1 MAADAGFVNAPIPG
15 MSLTT
20 EPGNRP
26 WENPPM
32 LVTVEDA
39 LEFYVNKLITD
50 SENHDAILE
59 MLELQIPVEN
69 VANMLHKTGVMDG
82 LHTIDVGILVA
93 PAIEEM
99 IMAIADLH
107 GIRYAESMD
116 QIMKGFT
123 ANPRAVKMAMKN
135 LEKSMAEPTEENLAV
150 PSESAV
156 AMSAEEEPAMAAPMG
171 LMARPAQKGMV
182 E

>member
-1 MAADAGFVNAPIPG
+1 MAADAGFLNAPIPG

-39 LEFYVNKLITD
+39 LEFYANKIVGD
-50 SENHDAILE
+50 FDNHDSVLE
-59 MLELQIPVEN
+59 MLELRLPVQN
-69 VANMLHKTGVMDG
+69 VANLLQKTSVMEG
-82 LHTIDVGILVA
+82 FHTIDVGILVT

-99 IMAIADLH
+99 IMAVADLH
-107 GIRYAESMD
+107 GVKYAESMD
-116 QIMKGFT
+116 KVMEGFVV
-123 ANPRAVKMAMKN
+123 NPRAARLAMQD
-135 LEKSMAEPTEENLAV
+135 LERMMAEPTEEASMLE
-150 PSESAV
+150 P
-156 AMSAEEEPAMAAPMG
+156 MPAEELPPEPMG
-171 LMARPAQKGMV
+171 LMARPQKGMV

>member
-1 MAADAGFVNAPIPG
+1 MPTPDAGYLNAPIPG

-39 LEFYVNKLITD
+39 IEFYVNKIIAD
-50 SENHDAILE
+50 SNSHDAVLE
-59 MLELQIPVEN
+59 MLELRLPVEN
-69 VANMLHKTGVMDG
+69 IANLLNKMSIMEGY
-82 LHTIDVGILVA
+82 HTIDVGILVL

-99 IMAIADLH
+99 IMAVADMH
-107 GIRYAESMD
+107 GVKYAESVG

-123 ANPRAVKMAMKN
+123 PNPRAVRMAMN
-135 LEKSMAEPTEENLAV
+135 DLEKSMNAPEAPTTESSPMPMEE
-150 PSESAV
+150 
-156 AMSAEEEPAMAAPMG
+156 AAKG
-171 LMARPAQKGMV
+171 LMTRPKKGM

>member
-39 LEFYVNKLITD
+39 LEFYAGRLISDTE
-50 SENHDAILE
+50 SHDAILE
-59 MLELQIPVEN
+59 MLELQVPVQN
-69 VANMLHKTGVMDG
+69 VANILQKTSVMEG

-93 PAIEEM
+93 PAVEEM
-99 IMAIADLH
+99 IMAIGDMY

-116 QIMKGFT
+116 QIMEGFV
-123 ANPRAVKMAMKN
+123 ANPRAVRMAMKD
-135 LEKSMAEPTEENLAV
+135 LEKSMAEP
-150 PSESAV
+150 
-156 AMSAEEEPAMAAPMG
+156 EEETTALPEEPPMMEPMG
-171 LMARPAQKGMV
+171 LMSRPQKGMV

>member
-39 LEFYVNKLITD
+39 LEYYSNRIISDID
-50 SENHDAILE
+50 SHDAILE
-59 MLELQIPVEN
+59 MLELQVPVEN
-69 VANMLHKTGVMDG
+69 VANILQKTGVMEG
-82 LHTIDVGILVA
+82 LHTIDVGILVS
-93 PAIEEM
+93 PAVEEM
-99 IMAIADLH
+99 IMAVADMY

-116 QIMKGFT
+116 QIMQGFM
-123 ANPRAVKMAMKN
+123 ANPRAVRMAMKG
-135 LEKSMAEPTEENLAV
+135 LEASMAEP
-150 PSESAV
+150 
-156 AMSAEEEPAMAAPMG
+156 EEETLMAPPEEEVLPEEPMG
-171 LMARPAQKGMV
+171 LMARPQKGMV

>member
-39 LEFYVNKLITD
+39 LEFYSNKLIAEP
-50 SENHDAILE
+50 ENHDAILE
-59 MLELQIPVEN
+59 MLELRVPVQN
-69 VANMLHKTGVMDG
+69 VATMLQKTSIMEGF
-82 LHTIDVGILVA
+82 HTIDVGILVT

-99 IMAIADLH
+99 IMAVADMY
-107 GIRYAESMD
+107 GVRYAESMD
-116 QIMKGFT
+116 QIMEGFE
-123 ANPRAVKMAMKN
+123 ANPRAVRMAMQQ
-135 LEKSMAEPTEENLAV
+135 LEKSLAEP
-150 PSESAV
+150 
-156 AMSAEEEPAMAAPMG
+156 EEEEGSLLAPPEEEALPEEPMG
-171 LMARPAQKGMV
+171 LMARPQKGMV

>member
-39 LEFYVNKLITD
+39 LEFYANRLISDPD
-50 SENHDAILE
+50 SHDAIIEL
-59 MLELQIPVEN
+59 LELQVPVQN
-69 VANMLHKTGVMDG
+69 VANILQKNSVMEG

-93 PAIEEM
+93 PAVEEM
-99 IMAIADLH
+99 IMAVADMY

-116 QIMKGFT
+116 QIMEGFM
-123 ANPRAVKMAMKN
+123 ANPRAVRMAMKE
-135 LEKSMAEPTEENLAV
+135 LEKSVAEPEEKIPTALPEETPVTE
-150 PSESAV
+150 
-156 AMSAEEEPAMAAPMG
+156 PMG
-171 LMARPAQKGMV
+171 LMSRPQKGMV

>member
-1 MAADAGFVNAPIPG
+1 MAADAGFINAPIPG

-39 LEFYVNKLITD
+39 LEFYSNRLISDPD
-50 SENHDAILE
+50 SHDAILE
-59 MLELQIPVEN
+59 LLELQVPVQN
-69 VANMLHKTGVMDG
+69 VANILQKNSVMEG
-82 LHTIDVGILVA
+82 LHTIDVGIIVA
-93 PAIEEM
+93 PAVEEM
-99 IMAIADLH
+99 IMAVADMY

-116 QIMKGFT
+116 QIMEGFV
-123 ANPRAVKMAMKN
+123 ANPRAVRMAMKD
-135 LEKSMAEPTEENLAV
+135 LEKSMAEPEEETTVLPEEPPMTEE
-150 PSESAV
+150 
-156 AMSAEEEPAMAAPMG
+156 PMG
-171 LMARPAQKGMV
+171 LMSRPQKGMV

>member
-1 MAADAGFVNAPIPG
+1 MAADAGFINAPIPG

-39 LEFYVNKLITD
+39 LEFYANKIVSD
-50 SENHDAILE
+50 FDNHDALLE
-59 MLELQIPVEN
+59 MLELRMPVQN
-69 VANMLHKTGVMDG
+69 VANLLQKTSIMEGF
-82 LHTIDVGILVA
+82 HTIDVGILVM

-99 IMAIADLH
+99 IMAVADLH
-107 GIRYAESMD
+107 GVKYAASMD
-116 QIMKGFT
+116 EVMEGFV
-123 ANPRAVKMAMKN
+123 ANPRAARLAMQD
-135 LEKSMAEPTEENLAV
+135 LERMMAEP
-150 PSESAV
+150 
-156 AMSAEEEPAMAAPMG
+156 EEETSLLEPVEAEQLPTEQMG
-171 LMARPAQKGMV
+171 LMARPQKGMV